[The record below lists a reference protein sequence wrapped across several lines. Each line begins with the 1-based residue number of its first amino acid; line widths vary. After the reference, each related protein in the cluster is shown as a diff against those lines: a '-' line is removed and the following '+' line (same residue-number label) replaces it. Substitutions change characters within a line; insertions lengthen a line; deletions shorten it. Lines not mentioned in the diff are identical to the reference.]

1 MLWRESINLSLN
13 SNRPTLKILFKV
25 YRPGTLI
32 LTVFLRI
39 LAKNCICSHQNWRC
53 FTIFVKNMIIELLKI
68 SIAQAT
74 TLNKRVPQKA
84 RWTSVIASVNDV
96 TSARILVEPET
107 SFTLRLTLHSLYFTG
122 FEYLVFNWFLWQV
135 TTSARLFL
143 QGLYCII
150 KSVKVV

>member
-1 MLWRESINLSLN
+1 MLWHESIDLSLN
-13 SNRPTLKILFKV
+13 SDGPTLKILFKA
-25 YRPGTLI
+25 YSPGILI

-39 LAKNCICSHQNWRC
+39 LAKNCICSYQNWRS
-53 FTIFVKNMIIELLKI
+53 FTIFVKIMIKELLKI
-68 SIAQAT
+68 SIAQAA

-122 FEYLVFNWFLWQV
+122 FEYLIFNWFLRHV
-135 TTSARLFL
+135 TTSARLFP
-143 QGLYCII
+143 QTLYCII